1 MALMVQIGENYGAF
15 FLFLLLETKIPPLLK
30 ILFIGGDGDVYH
42 PILTQLLTL
51 LEWSH
56 SLMPS
61 QQPNTLKPC
70 CQKLVELGYHSTGIM
85 LIGSKMPELPEES
98 LLSYL
103 KRERALNALKKQNPS
118 QLRHE
123 INEKPVW

>member
-1 MALMVQIGENYGAF
+1 
-15 FLFLLLETKIPPLLK
+15 
-30 ILFIGGDGDVYH
+30 
-42 PILTQLLTL
+42 
-51 LEWSH
+51 
-56 SLMPS
+56 
-61 QQPNTLKPC
+61 
-70 CQKLVELGYHSTGIM
+70 M

-118 QLRHE
+118 QLPHE